1 MTANMV
7 GADIEMST
15 DSMTV
20 VHVSSAHPWTDNRIL
35 YRECVSLT
43 EAGYSVTLIAT
54 ESVVEGPATAVRVLR
69 IPRRR
74 RFSRMLISTVSAIRL
89 ALLTRARI
97 THLHDPE
104 LIPFIPLLRLAGR
117 TVLYDAHEDLPNQVV
132 NKPYVKKP
140 LVPLFM
146 CFARLLILLSKLS
159 HHVICATET
168 IAKRYPAHRRTV
180 VHNYPPLREEETVAD
195 QYAASNRDALAVY
208 VGGIASIRGAE
219 TIVDAMAENDLPETW
234 KLVIAGSGP
243 DSLLADLR
251 SRPGW
256 RRVDFRGQLPPDDA
270 RRLLLEAQVG
280 LVLLSDTAAHR
291 DALPTKMF
299 EYFAAGTPVIASD
312 FPLWRSIIQEHS
324 CGLLVDPT
332 SSSQVA
338 AAIRRYSE
346 EPGLLDRHSRNARR
360 LAREEL
366 NWSSEAK
373 ALVAAYQR
381 LSGKP
386 RDLGREV
393 TPHA

>member
-1 MTANMV
+1 M
-7 GADIEMST
+7 
-15 DSMTV
+15 
-20 VHVSSAHPWTDNRIL
+20 
-35 YRECVSLT
+35 
-43 EAGYSVTLIAT
+43 
-54 ESVVEGPATAVRVLR
+54 
-69 IPRRR
+69 
-74 RFSRMLISTVSAIRL
+74 
-89 ALLTRARI
+89 
-97 THLHDPE
+97 
-104 LIPFIPLLRLAGR
+104 
-117 TVLYDAHEDLPNQVV
+117 
-132 NKPYVKKP
+132 
-140 LVPLFM
+140 
-146 CFARLLILLSKLS
+146 
-159 HHVICATET
+159 
-168 IAKRYPAHRRTV
+168 
-180 VHNYPPLREEETVAD
+180 
-195 QYAASNRDALAVY
+195 
-208 VGGIASIRGAE
+208 
-219 TIVDAMAENDLPETW
+219 
-234 KLVIAGSGP
+234 
-243 DSLLADLR
+243 
-251 SRPGW
+251 
-256 RRVDFRGQLPPDDA
+256 DFRGQLPPDDA